1 MVQITWLGHSS
12 FQLRLDS
19 GEVIVL
25 DPWLDNPKYP
35 AGHGFDR
42 VDAVLISHG
51 HFDHI
56 AGAADLA
63 RRFSAKVVGIYEVCS
78 YLKSKGVET
87 GMPMN
92 IGGTQQVVGGL
103 RVTMTPALHSSGIE
117 DENGNL
123 IYAGEPAG
131 YVLHFPGGRTAYF
144 AGDTA
149 VFSDMQL
156 IEQLYRPELAFLPI
170 GDLFTMDP
178 KQAALACR
186 FLKPRKVIPMH
197 YGTFPPLTGK
207 PEELAE
213 LIKEFPST
221 EVWTLQPGEP
231 VQW

>member
-1 MVQITWLGHSS
+1 MVQITWLGHST
-12 FQLRLDS
+12 FQLQLSS

-35 AGHGFDR
+35 AGHSFDR
-42 VDAVLISHG
+42 VDTILITHG

-63 RRFSAKVVGIYEVCS
+63 RRFSAAKVVGIYEVCS
-78 YLKSKGVET
+78 YLKSKGVQS

-92 IGGTQQVVGGL
+92 IGGAQAVGSIQ
-103 RVTMTPALHSSGIE
+103 VTMTPAVHSSGIE

-131 YVLHFPGGRTAYF
+131 YVLHFPDGRTAYF

-149 VFSDMQL
+149 VFSDMQI
-156 IEQLYRPELAFLPI
+156 IEQLYRPELAFLPV
-170 GDLFTMDP
+170 GDLFTMGP

-186 FLKPRKVIPMH
+186 FLKPHKVIPMH
-197 YGTFPPLTGK
+197 YGTFPPLTGR

-213 LIKEFPST
+213 LIREFPNT
-221 EVWTLQPGEP
+221 EVWTLEIGKSVE
-231 VQW
+231 W